1 MAQMFTGL
9 FGNKDLEKQQQQMR
23 EQQSVDQARQ
33 LSALNAETQRT
44 ALSRRNP
51 RGRRLFADAS
61 TSALPATVA

>member
-1 MAQMFTGL
+1 
-9 FGNKDLEKQQQQMR
+9 MR